1 MNKASFSKTLWRIYN
16 RPDRPLPFA
25 YGGNLPWDE
34 PEFSARMLRE
44 HLTQDHGAA
53 SRKAGEIQLQVD
65 WLWRNLG
72 LEPEHHLLDV
82 TCGPGLYAVEFASR
96 GLMVTGTDFGPAAVA
111 YARQLATN
119 NNVEER
125 VKIIETDVRTW
136 EYPAE
141 TFDHAILL
149 YGQLAVMTKSEAQ
162 TVLNGICQTLK
173 PGGRLVVEL
182 LNQEKVDKKDS
193 TWWYTDENRLWGDA
207 PFMLLGERKWY
218 ADEKISLERYYT
230 VHLETGQLD
239 EVVLCDQTYETSEMA
254 KMLTDAGFN
263 HVKIFEKWGNLSL
276 YDADE
281 WIVYLA
287 EK

>member
-1 MNKASFSKTLWRIYN
+1 MSKPSFAEALWRIYN
-16 RPDRPLPFA
+16 RPDRPVPFA

-53 SRKAGEIQLQVD
+53 SRKTVEILLQID

-72 LEPEHHLLDV
+72 LEASDHLLDV
-82 TCGPGLYAVEFASR
+82 TCGPGLYATAFAQR
-96 GLMVTGTDFGPAAVA
+96 GLTVTGTDFGPAAVK
-111 YARQLATN
+111 YARQLAIDRGVDEQ
-119 NNVEER
+119 VE
-125 VKIIETDVRTW
+125 VIETDVRTW
-136 EYPAE
+136 DYPAE
-141 TFDHAILL
+141 NYDHAILL
-149 YGQLAVMTKSEAQ
+149 YGQMAVMMKEEAQ
-162 TVLNGICQTLK
+162 TVLKGICKALK

-182 LNQEKVDKKDS
+182 LNQDKVDKKDS

-218 ADEKISLERYYT
+218 AEEKLSMERYYT

-239 EVVLCDQTYETSEMA
+239 EVVLCDQTYSSSEIA
-254 KMLTDAGFN
+254 KMLTNAGFSQ
-263 HVKIFEKWGNLSL
+263 VKIFEKWDNLSL

>member
-1 MNKASFSKTLWRIYN
+1 MSKPSFSEALWRIYN
-16 RPDRPLPFA
+16 RPDRPILFA

-53 SRKAGEIQLQVD
+53 SRKSEEISLQID

-72 LEPEHHLLDV
+72 LESGHHLLDV
-82 TCGPGLYAVEFASR
+82 TCGPGLYATEFAER
-96 GLMVTGTDFGPAAVA
+96 GLTVTGTDFGPAAVA
-111 YARQLATN
+111 YARQLAIDKGVDAQ
-119 NNVEER
+119 VE
-125 VKIIETDVRTW
+125 IIETDVRTW
-136 EYPAE
+136 DYPAE
-141 TFDHAILL
+141 NYDHAILL
-149 YGQLAVMTKSEAQ
+149 YGQMAVMTKEEAQ
-162 TVLNGICQTLK
+162 TVLSGICQSLK

-182 LNQEKVDKKDS
+182 LNQDKVDRKDS

-218 ADEKISLERYYT
+218 ADEKTSMERYYT

-239 EVVLCDQTYETSEMA
+239 EVVLCDQTYSSSEMA
-254 KMLTDAGFN
+254 KMLTNAGFSQ
-263 HVKIFEKWGNLSL
+263 VKIFEKWDNLPL
-276 YDADE
+276 YDAEE
-281 WIVYLA
+281 WVTYLA